1 MAEMEIAK
9 IMREIP
15 KHFNP
20 EMAEGVS
27 ASVQC
32 MFSGDQASDWVLE
45 IKNQTCTIK
54 EGKIEAPDISIK
66 ADTED
71 GIKILMQELDPMR
84 AFTLGKVKVN
94 GNLGLGMKL
103 IKLFSL

>member
-1 MAEMEIAK
+1 MAEMEIAE

-20 EMAEGVS
+20 EMAEGIS

-32 MFSGDQASDWVLE
+32 LFSGDQASDWLLE
-45 IKNQTCTIK
+45 IQNQTCTVK
-54 EGKIEAPDISIK
+54 EEKIEDPDISIRVD
-66 ADTED
+66 AED

-103 IKLFSL
+103 IKLFTV